1 MTYNHDWERK
11 FLTRLDVLGNLKDG
25 WHDGKGKA
33 TTKTAVVI
41 AKKMCELFPKYI
53 AHTVL
58 FPTEEGGLIFESN
71 DMEQEL
77 YIEISPYGSILL
89 NDDISFDGHNF
100 WTKKKSIQ
108 ITNNFFKNN
117 FKISKVE

>member
-41 AKKMCELFPKYI
+41 AKKM
-53 AHTVL
+53 
-58 FPTEEGGLIFESN
+58 
-71 DMEQEL
+71 
-77 YIEISPYGSILL
+77 
-89 NDDISFDGHNF
+89 
-100 WTKKKSIQ
+100 
-108 ITNNFFKNN
+108 
-117 FKISKVE
+117 